1 MKIDTI
7 CNSLLE
13 TLIQA
18 GYNENTIFNYRG
30 VIRRFK
36 AFCKEKEAF
45 EYTPELGQSYADDVI
60 SKKNREVQ
68 QTALFLTGKVCKIVD
83 VLLLHWIF
91 RPFCDETQ
99 KERARKSKLEQT
111 VL

>member
-1 MKIDTI
+1 MKIETI

-36 AFCKEKEAF
+36 AF
-45 EYTPELGQSYADDVI
+45 
-60 SKKNREVQ
+60 
-68 QTALFLTGKVCKIVD
+68 
-83 VLLLHWIF
+83 
-91 RPFCDETQ
+91 
-99 KERARKSKLEQT
+99 
-111 VL
+111 

>member
-7 CNSLLE
+7 CNSLLG

-60 SKKNREVQ
+60 SKKQGSSANSVISHREGLQ
-68 QTALFLTGKVCKIVD
+68 DC
-83 VLLLHWIF
+83 
-91 RPFCDETQ
+91 
-99 KERARKSKLEQT
+99 
-111 VL
+111 

>member
-30 VIRRFK
+30 VIRRFNLNF
-36 AFCKEKEAF
+36 A
-45 EYTPELGQSYADDVI
+45 
-60 SKKNREVQ
+60 KK
-68 QTALFLTGKVCKIVD
+68 
-83 VLLLHWIF
+83 LH
-91 RPFCDETQ
+91 
-99 KERARKSKLEQT
+99 
-111 VL
+111 

>member
-60 SKKNREVQ
+60 SKKKQGSSANSVISHREGLQ
-68 QTALFLTGKVCKIVD
+68 DC
-83 VLLLHWIF
+83 
-91 RPFCDETQ
+91 
-99 KERARKSKLEQT
+99 
-111 VL
+111 

>member
-30 VIRRFK
+30 GHPQV
-36 AFCKEKEAF
+36 
-45 EYTPELGQSYADDVI
+45 
-60 SKKNREVQ
+60 
-68 QTALFLTGKVCKIVD
+68 
-83 VLLLHWIF
+83 
-91 RPFCDETQ
+91 
-99 KERARKSKLEQT
+99 
-111 VL
+111 